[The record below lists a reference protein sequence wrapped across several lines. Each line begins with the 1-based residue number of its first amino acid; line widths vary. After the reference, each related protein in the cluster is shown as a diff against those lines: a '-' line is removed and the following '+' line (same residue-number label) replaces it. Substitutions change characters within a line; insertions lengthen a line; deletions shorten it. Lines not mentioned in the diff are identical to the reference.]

1 MVFAFII
8 TNIAWF
14 IACEFI
20 NDRWYKLC
28 NDDIREWSEH
38 CMELIDNFYGESID
52 DRNGR
57 AEEQK

>member
-14 IACEFI
+14 IACTFI
-20 NDRWYKLC
+20 NDYWHKLC
-28 NDDIREWSEH
+28 QDQNHEWAEH
-38 CMELIDNFYGESID
+38 CMELIDKFYREEID
-52 DRNGR
+52 DSNRR